1 MLTKYAFTFTH
12 TKIFLE
18 YQTDGRNMFHRI
30 ETGSLHP
37 RPRERANTLL
47 FGREV
52 PRSWLLVYES
62 DLD

>member
-1 MLTKYAFTFTH
+1 
-12 TKIFLE
+12 
-18 YQTDGRNMFHRI
+18 MFHRI